1 MVLVGKQEEDTEMTI
16 SGGMPVVGAHSLL
29 HDSHPYAALLSDS
42 SKVSRLRA
50 LTQAAS
56 RDAQSVD
63 MTSLLRFIFP
73 PELQHSL
80 STGRLIA
87 FGQYGPLDDDAKL
100 RCGYKGSHILQ
111 VVLTFS
117 SLDMSC
123 SGGCNL
129 INSRTLFLFASSYF
143 LNASCLAF
151 NSLSSWMP
159 CADNSKGKTF

>member
-1 MVLVGKQEEDTEMTI
+1 MGKEEEPERMI
-16 SGGMPVVGAHSLL
+16 RGGVPGVSAHSLQ

-63 MTSLLRFIFP
+63 MTTLLRFIFP

-100 RCGYKGSHILQ
+100 RCGFKGSHILQ
-111 VVLTFS
+111 VVLKFF
-117 SLDMSC
+117 SLDM
-123 SGGCNL
+123 
-129 INSRTLFLFASSYF
+129 TLS
-143 LNASCLAF
+143 
-151 NSLSSWMP
+151 
-159 CADNSKGKTF
+159 TH